1 VVRRANVYFRDP
13 KQEFVTIIV
22 DKEDIKESF
31 CVHRTLICQYS
42 PFFKAAFEGL
52 FTGGLKQSMRMED
65 TDTKVF
71 GVLVNWLYT
80 KHLKYNGVL
89 RFMVLDRT
97 PGKVLGKARFSFVQH
112 TAVTSLKAADQ
123 GDEENLREL
132 ALLAMIWNLA
142 DRCLIPRLQNEAMKI
157 LRIKIT
163 GPIKVIEL
171 AWLGEYFFETQKTTP
186 LKRLIVRR
194 LLLAAGDSEL
204 LKWMECESAV
214 TKALCMDL
222 MKELA
227 KTHMTFPFHT
237 VETLMPKAEELF
249 VFEASEDD

>member
-1 VVRRANVYFRDP
+1 MVPRANGHFRDP
-13 KQEFVTIIV
+13 EQEFVTIIV

-31 CVHRTLICQYS
+31 CVHKTLICQYS
-42 PFFKAAFEGL
+42 PFFKAAFESL
-52 FTGGLKQSMRMED
+52 FTGGLRQSMRMED
-65 TDTKVF
+65 VETRVF

-80 KHLKYNGVL
+80 KDLKYNGAL
-89 RFMVLDRT
+89 KSMVVDRT
-97 PGKVLGKARFSFVQH
+97 PGKVLGKARFSFVQLP
-112 TAVTSLKAADQ
+112 AVTSLEVVEQ

-132 ALLAMIWNLA
+132 TLLAMIWNLA

-157 LRIKIT
+157 LRNKIT
-163 GPIKVIEL
+163 GPNKVIEL
-171 AWLGEYFFETQKTTP
+171 AWLGEYFFETKETTP
-186 LKRLIVRR
+186 LKRLIVKR
-194 LLLAAGDSEL
+194 LLLSADNSEL

-222 MKELA
+222 IKELA